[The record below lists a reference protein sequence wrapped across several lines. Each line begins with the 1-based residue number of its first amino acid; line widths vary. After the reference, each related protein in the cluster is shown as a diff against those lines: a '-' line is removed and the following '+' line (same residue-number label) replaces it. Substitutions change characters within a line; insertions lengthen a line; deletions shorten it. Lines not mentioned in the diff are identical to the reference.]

1 MTDPSHGN
9 KKGGSITF
17 AFCLQFYRNDL
28 FKGTVIC
35 VRDSM
40 LSYMYSIFHIFKVS
54 GSILQFFGNIFYM
67 I

>member
-40 LSYMYSIFHIFKVS
+40 LSYMYSIFHIFKCRGVFCS
-54 GSILQFFGNIFYM
+54 FLGTFFI
-67 I
+67 